1 MSKNINVNPDH
12 YKVAGR
18 ERQGED
24 VVHEL
29 EKREIK
35 RRRSDEKRISATER
49 SQRAAGPPR
58 GSNAERRPA
67 PAGISNRLSPKAEAR
82 ALAEH
87 PPVDTSSPPP
97 EDAAGRVGEQPLK
110 DRRDRHTSHKAG
122 SRSIAQKEAGARYP
136 DRSMPASRK
145 VAGAFG
151 REPQSRSPGSRV
163 KKRSAKRTRS
173 RVKRRSA
180 KGTRNR

>member
-24 VVHEL
+24 VVHEV

-35 RRRSDEKRISATER
+35 RRRGEEKRISAPKR
-49 SQRAAGPPR
+49 SETTPNPGLGPAAEQRQPG
-58 GSNAERRPA
+58 
-67 PAGISNRLSPKAEAR
+67 PAGISNRLSPDAEAR
-82 ALAEH
+82 TVEEH

-97 EDAAGRVGEQPLK
+97 EDAAGHVGEQPLE
-110 DRRDRHTSHKAG
+110 DLRDRHTSHKAG

-151 REPQSRSPGSRV
+151 REPQTSSPGSRG
-163 KKRSAKRTRS
+163 KKRTAKRS
-173 RVKRRSA
+173 RRDR
-180 KGTRNR
+180 

>member
-24 VVHEL
+24 VVHEV

-35 RRRSDEKRISATER
+35 RRRSDEKRISATKR
-49 SQRAAGPPR
+49 SQRAPSPP
-58 GSNAERRPA
+58 PA
-67 PAGISNRLSPKAEAR
+67 SAVDRQQPGAAGISNRLSPESEAR
-82 ALAEH
+82 NQEEY
-87 PPVDTSSPPP
+87 PPIDTSSPPP
-97 EDAAGRVGEQPLK
+97 EDAAGRVGEEPLE

-136 DRSMPASRK
+136 DRSMPPSRK
-145 VAGAFG
+145 VPGAFG
-151 REPQSRSPGSRV
+151 REPETLTPGSPA
-163 KKRSAKRTRS
+163 KRRSTKRTR
-173 RVKRRSA
+173 
-180 KGTRNR
+180 NR